1 MIVDR
6 RSTDGQPTV
15 KAKMRGRTKEERRTK
30 WSKWTEQILKSAK
43 SVKSATQ
50 KFEIAKLPNCQSKN
64 KKKDQVREY
73 KNIMK

>member
-30 WSKWTEQILKSAK
+30 WSKWTEQI
-43 SVKSATQ
+43 
-50 KFEIAKLPNCQSKN
+50 F
-64 KKKDQVREY
+64 
-73 KNIMK
+73 NIQPGLGAQNRGKRDL